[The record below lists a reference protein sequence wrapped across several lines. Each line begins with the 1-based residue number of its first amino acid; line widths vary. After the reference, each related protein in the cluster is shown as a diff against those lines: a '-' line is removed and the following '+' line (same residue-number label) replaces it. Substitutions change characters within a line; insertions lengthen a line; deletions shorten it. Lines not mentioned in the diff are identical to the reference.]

1 MCSSDLCSATAG
13 GTLDVT
19 PIVWN
24 QFSQANTYSAGSGLQ
39 LVGSQFSLSS
49 PVSVSNGGTGV
60 TTITG
65 ILKGNGSSAFTVAVA
80 GTDYSPATTGSSILK
95 GNGAG
100 GFSIAIAGTDYQ
112 TAQPVTGIV
121 KSSGVTRSAAVAGTD
136 YAVPTT
142 GSNSQ
147 LLANNGS
154 GGFSNVNVGS
164 GLLYSGGTLTATG
177 GGGSGTVT
185 SVGLTMPSGFSVSGS
200 PVTGSGTLSVTTSL
214 NGIIKGTGSA
224 FTAAVAGTD
233 YSPATTGISS
243 QLLANNGYGG
253 FSNVNIGS
261 GLLFSGG
268 TLTTTGGTTG
278 TSILQGN
285 GSGGFAN
292 VTVAG
297 GLQFGSGYLG
307 TATGLDNTKL
317 LACNGLNAFT
327 PVTVGSGLSYNPAT
341 STLTLSGSG
350 SSIYYNVQ
358 TYGASPSA
366 SAATN
371 TTAFQNAINAA
382 AAAGGGTVFIPT
394 GTYLVSGPINITSN
408 GIKILGAS
416 GSGSNVKQSVNGS
429 DTFVFSGTLD
439 SCEISSLIITSTVPD
454 AGLLTGGAA
463 IKFTAC
469 LFTGSIS
476 GTTLTVTSVSQG
488 VLRPGVR
495 FEQSVNPAYPA
506 VTIAPGT
513 TITGYGTGTGGTGT
527 YTINNS
533 QTTAS
538 TSLVSQGPIECF
550 AYNFYV
556 FGCYTGVEIIAGNAI
571 VNDFNI
577 NGYKYAGIRIH
588 STEAYQV
595 AASAQI
601 NNFNLSAA
609 YTVLGQLGGIRMLGR
624 VEALQ
629 VSNGDILVG
638 QYSMTADSIYNAVGY
653 RPAYNQF
660 TNIYFNAGYAG
671 GVDIRKSTENTFVNC
686 DFAAGYPTSAYPS
699 APIAN
704 GLNMIDCAGTRFVA
718 CRFAGCNGNGAYV
731 DSSNNTTLFD
741 GCQFISNNL
750 YNRGTYYGVNFANG
764 AHNFIVQGCFA
775 YNNEGFGYQTGMLI
789 GSSCNNFIVA
799 NNLFTGSGGGITN
812 NAGTSATQ
820 IVANNIT

>member
-1 MCSSDLCSATAG
+1 M
-13 GTLDVT
+13 
-19 PIVWN
+19 
-24 QFSQANTYSAGSGLQ
+24 
-39 LVGSQFSLSS
+39 
-49 PVSVSNGGTGV
+49 TGV
-60 TTITG
+60 
-65 ILKGNGSSAFTVAVA
+65 
-80 GTDYSPATTGSSILK
+80 
-95 GNGAG
+95 
-100 GFSIAIAGTDYQ
+100 Q
-112 TAQPVTGIV
+112 TCALP
-121 KSSGVTRSAAVAGTD
+121 
-136 YAVPTT
+136 
-142 GSNSQ
+142 
-147 LLANNGS
+147 
-154 GGFSNVNVGS
+154 
-164 GLLYSGGTLTATG
+164 
-177 GGGSGTVT
+177 
-185 SVGLTMPSGFSVSGS
+185 
-200 PVTGSGTLSVTTSL
+200 
-214 NGIIKGTGSA
+214 
-224 FTAAVAGTD
+224 
-233 YSPATTGISS
+233 IS
-243 QLLANNGYGG
+243 
-253 FSNVNIGS
+253 
-261 GLLFSGG
+261 
-268 TLTTTGGTTG
+268 
-278 TSILQGN
+278 
-285 GSGGFAN
+285 
-292 VTVAG
+292 
-297 GLQFGSGYLG
+297 
-307 TATGLDNTKL
+307 
-317 LACNGLNAFT
+317 
-327 PVTVGSGLSYNPAT
+327 
-341 STLTLSGSG
+341 
-350 SSIYYNVQ
+350 
-358 TYGASPSA
+358 
-366 SAATN
+366 
-371 TTAFQNAINAA
+371 
-382 AAAGGGTVFIPT
+382 
-394 GTYLVSGPINITSN
+394 INITSN

-439 SCEISSLIITSTVPD
+439 SCEISSLILTNTVSD

-488 VLRPGVR
+488 VLRPGVS

-686 DFAAGYPTSAYPS
+686 DFAAGYPTSDYPS